1 MIYSHIYINLNQ
13 TFIGAGWLLNNNKT
27 FIYGVIWTI
36 TLIYLYDYRVNN
48 KSYSDSVISVSYYPN
63 MFVSTF
69 PHYSQ

>member
-1 MIYSHIYINLNQ
+1 MGLHRAVPVQSIPYVWIYDI
-13 TFIGAGWLLNNNKT
+13 AME
-27 FIYGVIWTI
+27 TI